1 MKKKDEEQGKQET
14 IFQSLDYKRS
24 RAAYIGQETCN
35 YFIQLLLGD
44 AYLAVL
50 LSNIG
55 LSDAVIGIISSLV
68 SFAFL
73 FQLLSIVMMAHLKNT
88 KRSVLFLDT
97 LSNFIFLSLYLI
109 PFLKANREVKTVIVI
124 VCILLGYL
132 CKYLIQSLIFRWG
145 NSYVAPNKRGE
156 FSALKEVISLI
167 SSIAFMLI
175 VGYVIDYYES
185 IQRIRGGFLFIAA
198 TMLIINLSNFVSI
211 LFIKNESDN
220 KVAEEKRPLRD
231 VLQNTL
237 RNRNFVNVIIMSVL
251 YQFGIYIYSGFMG
264 TYKTSDLLL
273 SVGMIQIIN
282 MAGSFC
288 RMIFSKPFGKYSDR
302 TSFSKGYGLA
312 LVLVVISNLF
322 FVFCTPKIW
331 WFIIPGTILF
341 NISLAGSNSNNYN
354 IVYSYVKTE
363 YLVQAMAIKQ
373 SITGVMGFAASLI
386 GGIILQKIQQNGNT
400 FMGVSIYG
408 QQVLSAISL
417 VFILGAILFN
427 KFVIEK
433 QTRMIQ

>member
-1 MKKKDEEQGKQET
+1 MKKTVEQEQQET

-35 YFIQLLLGD
+35 YFIQLLLAD
-44 AYLAVL
+44 AYLAIL
-50 LSNIG
+50 LSHIG
-55 LSDAVIGIISSLV
+55 ISDAVIGIISSLV

-73 FQLLSIVMMAHLKNT
+73 FQLLSIFMMAHLKNT

-109 PFLKANREVKTVIVI
+109 PFLKVSREVKTVIVI

-132 CKYLIQSLIFRWG
+132 FKYMIQSLIFRWG

-156 FSALKEVISLI
+156 FSALKEIISLI
-167 SSIAFMLI
+167 SGIVFTLI
-175 VGYVIDYYES
+175 VGYVIDYFES
-185 IQRIRGGFLFIAA
+185 IQQIRGGFLFIAA
-198 TMLIINLSNFVSI
+198 TMLLINLSNFISI
-211 LFIKNESDN
+211 LFIKNESNN
-220 KVAEEKRPLRD
+220 KVAEEKRPLKD
-231 VLQNTL
+231 VVQNTL

-251 YQFGIYIYSGFMG
+251 YQFGHYLYYGFMG

-273 SVGMIQIIN
+273 SVGTIQIIN
-282 MAGSFC
+282 MIGAFC
-288 RMIFSKPFGKYSDR
+288 RMIFSKPFGRYSDR
-302 TSFSKGYGLA
+302 TSFSKGYGMA
-312 LVLVVISNLF
+312 LMLIVISNVF
-322 FVFCTPKIW
+322 FIFCTPKTW
-331 WFIIPGTILF
+331 WFIIPGTVLY
-341 NISLAGSNSNNYN
+341 NISLAGSNSNNFN
-354 IVYSYVKTE
+354 IVYSYVKAE
-363 YLVQAMAIKQ
+363 YIVQAMAIKQ

-400 FMGVSIYG
+400 FMGVSVYG

-417 VFILGAILFN
+417 VFVVGAILFN